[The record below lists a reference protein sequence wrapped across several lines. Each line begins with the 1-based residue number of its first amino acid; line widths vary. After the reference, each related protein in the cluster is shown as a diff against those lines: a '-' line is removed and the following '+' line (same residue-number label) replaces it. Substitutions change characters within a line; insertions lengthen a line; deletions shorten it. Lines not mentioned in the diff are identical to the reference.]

1 MTRQLRRG
9 FAEKL
14 DERKITKVWRHKGK
28 YFDLVWEKI
37 NGVWT
42 PMNDDT
48 YYDDKETPDEAAQG
62 RHAQSEGRV

>member
-14 DERKITKVWRHKGK
+14 DARGITDVFNNTDPSKPLK
-28 YFDLVWEKI
+28 FDLVWRKI
-37 NGVWT
+37 AGVWT

-48 YYDDKETPDEAAQG
+48 YYDDKEPN
-62 RHAQSEGRV
+62 

>member
-14 DERKITKVWRHKGK
+14 DARKITKVWRHEGK
-28 YFDLVWEKI
+28 KFTLVWEKI
-37 NGVWT
+37 QNVWT

-48 YYDDKETPDEAAQG
+48 YYDDKET
-62 RHAQSEGRV
+62 S